1 MHSKNESE
9 YFAKRDAELRAHLHA
24 KEVAEIEAAERRS
37 HLMRCPR
44 CGGKMQHVELHG
56 VVIDK
61 CPDCQGIFLD
71 DGELKVLAARHE
83 ETVLDKVFNDF
94 RKAFSNKTD
103 TK

>member
-1 MHSKNESE
+1 MSSNENE

-24 KEVAEIEAAERRS
+24 KQVAETEAAERRS

-44 CGGKMQHVELHG
+44 CGGHLKHVELHQ

-71 DGELKVLAARHE
+71 DGELQVLAKRHE
-83 ETVLDKVFNDF
+83 ENIIDKVFNDF